1 MNERPTNAA
10 RPLLAGAAALLV
22 LASAARAA
30 DLTLQDAIERALAQA
45 PELRAAAAARSEAE
59 AGVRAAGS
67 PRHPELWVR
76 TGPGYASGLPAPV
89 LGELPA
95 AFGVQLRASLFDT
108 DTRAG
113 EARARAEAATAR
125 GGVAGAR
132 VAVARATAEAFGRC
146 LRDAAGLTAATGRA
160 EARARAREQAE
171 ARLREG
177 RATGL
182 EVDQAGL
189 DEARARE
196 DVADWRSLEELD
208 RLTLAGLL
216 GTKPEELPPLSAKS
230 VAALGEPAPGDD
242 LDRARAFDPELL
254 ALADSAL
261 HLDRAASLRKGW
273 FQPVIQAEAQYSR
286 LYKTA
291 DWDAYYST
299 FQPDN
304 WSVGASIAVP
314 LYAGGRLH
322 AEAARARA
330 AADEASA
337 KREVRERELVVAVAR
352 ARTELERAR
361 ARADLAERAEAVA
374 RRAVQEAEAL
384 AAEGRLEPAERTRR
398 RIELLEA
405 EEETARTRYQLL
417 QTKIALLA
425 LRGDLG

>member
-1 MNERPTNAA
+1 MNEGSTMAG
-10 RPLLAGAAALLV
+10 RPLLAGAAALLF
-22 LASAARAA
+22 LAPATQAA
-30 DLTLQDAIERALAQA
+30 DLKLQDAIERALAQA

-59 AGVRAAGS
+59 ASVRAAGS
-67 PRHPELWVR
+67 ARKPELWVR

-95 AFGVQLRASLFDT
+95 AFGVQLRAGLFDS

-113 EARARAEAATAR
+113 EARARAEAAAAR

-146 LRDAAGLTAATGRA
+146 LRDAAGLAAATDRA
-160 EARARAREQAE
+160 EERARAREQAE

-182 EVDQAGL
+182 EVERAGL

-196 DVADWRSLEELD
+196 DVADWRSRQELD
-208 RLTLAGLL
+208 RLTLAGLV
-216 GTKPEELPPLSAKS
+216 GTKPEDLAPLSAES

-242 LDRARAFDPELL
+242 LDRARVFDPELL

-261 HLDRAASLRKGW
+261 HLDRAASVRRGW

-286 LYKTA
+286 LYRTA

-314 LYAGGRLH
+314 LYSGGRLH
-322 AEAARARA
+322 AQAARARA

-337 KREVRERELVVAVAR
+337 KREVRERELVLMVAR
-352 ARTELERAR
+352 ARAELERAR
-361 ARADLAERAEAVA
+361 ARADLAERAEALA
-374 RRAVQEAEAL
+374 RRAMGEAEAL
-384 AAEGRLEPAERTRR
+384 ADEGRLEPAERTRR

-405 EEETARTRYQLL
+405 EEETARARYQLL

>member
-1 MNERPTNAA
+1 MNERPTLTA

-22 LASAARAA
+22 LAPVARAA
-30 DLTLQDAIERALAQA
+30 DLELKDAIERALARA

-67 PRHPELWVR
+67 ARHPELWVR

-95 AFGVQLRASLFDT
+95 AFGVQLRAGLFDA

-113 EARARAEAATAR
+113 EARARAEAASA
-125 GGVAGAR
+125 GGVVAGAR
-132 VAVARATAEAFGRC
+132 VAVARETAEAFGRC
-146 LRDAAGLTAATGRA
+146 LRDAAGHTAAAGRA
-160 EARARAREQAE
+160 EERARARERAE
-171 ARLREG
+171 ARLQEG
-177 RATGL
+177 RATAL
-182 EVDQAGL
+182 EVERAGL
-189 DEARARE
+189 DEARARQ
-196 DVADWRSLEELD
+196 DVADWRSQQEVD

-216 GTKPEELPPLSAKS
+216 GMEPEDLPPLSAES
-230 VAALGEPAPGDD
+230 VAVLGEPAPGED
-242 LDRARAFDPELL
+242 LDRARAFDPELQ
-254 ALADSAL
+254 ALAGSAL
-261 HLDRAASLRKGW
+261 HLDRAASVRKGW
-273 FQPVIQAEAQYSR
+273 FQPVVQAEAQYSR

-291 DWDAYYST
+291 DWDTYYST
-299 FQPDN
+299 FQPNN

-314 LYAGGRLH
+314 LYTGGRLH

-337 KREVRERELVVAVAR
+337 KREVRERELVLAVAR
-352 ARTELERAR
+352 ARAELERAR

-374 RRAVQEAEAL
+374 RRAVGEADAL
-384 AAEGRLEPAERTRR
+384 AAEGRVEPEERSRR
-398 RIELLEA
+398 RIELLAA
-405 EEETARTRYQLL
+405 EEETARARYQLL

>member
-1 MNERPTNAA
+1 MNERPTRAA
-10 RPLLAGAAALLV
+10 SPLLAGAAALLM
-22 LASAARAA
+22 LAPAARAA
-30 DLTLQDAIERALAQA
+30 DMSLQEAIERALARA
-45 PELRAAAAARSEAE
+45 PELRAAAAARTEAE

-67 PRHPELWVR
+67 ARHPELWVR

-108 DTRAG
+108 DARAG
-113 EARARAEAATAR
+113 EARARAEAASAR

-146 LRDAAGLTAATGRA
+146 VRDAAGLAAASGRV
-160 EARARAREQAE
+160 EERARAREQTE

-177 RATGL
+177 RATEL
-182 EVDQAGL
+182 EVERAGL

-196 DVADWRSLEELD
+196 DVADWRSRQELD
-208 RLTLAGLL
+208 RLTLADLVGA
-216 GTKPEELPPLSAKS
+216 KPEDLPRPDAES
-230 VAALGEPAPGDD
+230 VAALGEPTPEDD
-242 LDRARAFDPELL
+242 LERARAFDPELL
-254 ALADSAL
+254 ALAGSAH
-261 HLDRAASLRKGW
+261 HLDRAASVRKGW

-299 FQPDN
+299 FQPVN

-314 LYAGGRLH
+314 VYSGGRLH

-337 KREVRERELVVAVAR
+337 KREVRERELILAVAR
-352 ARTELERAR
+352 ARAELERAR
-361 ARADLAERAEAVA
+361 ARAGLAERAEAVA
-374 RRAVQEAEAL
+374 RRAVQDAEAL

-405 EEETARTRYQLL
+405 EEETARARYLLL
-417 QTKIALLA
+417 QTKIGLLA